1 MIYLIIG
8 VIIAYVVY
16 QGMKGNAD
24 MENVNKY
31 GGLKIKYSTLID
43 RIMSRNSYYQMIEVN
58 SNDIRLTCTGMVFRL
73 TEIDKKIQIVW
84 NWESFSTS
92 KIHKLIWNFDE
103 WQDQDMMYEIIDK
116 DIKVQCYIDDGMT
129 KQQAEDFYK
138 IRYAN
143 NEEEQERLIK
153 DFSNKYPS
161 LWAKITGQ

>member
-8 VIIAYVVY
+8 VIIAYFVY

-92 KIHKLIWNFDE
+92 K
-103 WQDQDMMYEIIDK
+103 
-116 DIKVQCYIDDGMT
+116 YI
-129 KQQAEDFYK
+129 
-138 IRYAN
+138 N
-143 NEEEQERLIK
+143 
-153 DFSNKYPS
+153 
-161 LWAKITGQ
+161 